1 MSAGLPVSQSCR
13 PLPASNAHSPPSSEA
28 LPPFMQLI
36 SLRTPGPIQEGLKFA
51 EICDN
56 VITVWRFKYATILRY
71 NTAFHF
77 SPCGV
82 ALSFVVSRGHT
93 RASLSAAHSSG
104 EEYVSSRGRDRW
116 WHQTSRG
123 HARCTFPLKS
133 GSRDQHCS
141 PNDFHRGIA
150 SLLRI

>member
-13 PLPASNAHSPPSSEA
+13 PLPASNAHSSPSSEA

-77 SPCGV
+77 SPCGAV
-82 ALSFVVSRGHT
+82 IRGLP
-93 RASLSAAHSSG
+93 RAHEGLAFCCSLI
-104 EEYVSSRGRDRW
+104 GRRI
-116 WHQTSRG
+116 
-123 HARCTFPLKS
+123 CL
-133 GSRDQHCS
+133 
-141 PNDFHRGIA
+141 IA
-150 SLLRI
+150 GA

>member
-13 PLPASNAHSPPSSEA
+13 PLPASTAHSSPSSEA

-56 VITVWRFKYATILRY
+56 VITVWRFKYATILRH

-77 SPCGV
+77 SRVCFTWAESERCPEDAKRNLTV
-82 ALSFVVSRGHT
+82 DQRAAL
-93 RASLSAAHSSG
+93 RAWTCTPLCYVLTSALREPLYKNPYAAECHSTTAHHG
-104 EEYVSSRGRDRW
+104 GGT
-116 WHQTSRG
+116 QTNVWYS
-123 HARCTFPLKS
+123 H
-133 GSRDQHCS
+133 
-141 PNDFHRGIA
+141 
-150 SLLRI
+150 